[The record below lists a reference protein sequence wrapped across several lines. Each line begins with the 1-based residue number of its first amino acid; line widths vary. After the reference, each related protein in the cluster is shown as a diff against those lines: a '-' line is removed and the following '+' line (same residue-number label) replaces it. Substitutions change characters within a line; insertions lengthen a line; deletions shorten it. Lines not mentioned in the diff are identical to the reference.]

1 MNRSVSDNNSRRKAA
16 DSGLKAM
23 RKSEPAAGQT
33 PAEAPQTAPAEQT
46 YTVVAGD
53 TLSEIGER
61 FGVDYLHIAEVNQIA
76 NPDLINVGQVLVIP
90 R

>member
-1 MNRSVSDNNSRRKAA
+1 MNRSVSDNDSRRKAA

-23 RKSEPAAGQT
+23 RKSEPAGQT
-33 PAEAPQTAPAEQT
+33 PSEAPQAAPAEQT

-53 TLSEIGER
+53 TLSEIGEL
-61 FGVDYLHIAEVNQIA
+61 FGVDYLRIAEVNQIA

-90 R
+90 C